1 MSFRFRNFPRLAFPP
16 IPVEVEKQ
24 VTNYDKNGVE
34 HVSFVS
40 VSAQSVIDSMPRPS
54 EVTILSQMQSGSL
67 KPIPL
72 DDFEISDVDAATASQ
87 VINSLNIDDN
97 ENS

>member
-1 MSFRFRNFPRLAFPP
+1 MSFRFRNFPLLAFPP

>member
-1 MSFRFRNFPRLAFPP
+1 MSFRFRKFPRYAFPP
-16 IPVEVEKQ
+16 IPIEVEKQ
-24 VTNYDKNGVE
+24 VSNFDKNGVE

-40 VSAQSVIDSMPRPS
+40 VSAQSVIDTMPRPS
-54 EVTILSQMQSGSL
+54 EVTILSQMQSDSL